1 MSQLT
6 TLPPVPAEA
15 ELRHWTVRHG
25 KPVIFLILTL
35 VAVGIYLAST
45 IPIAVFPDTN
55 FPRIVVNVDNGVF
68 PIDQM
73 QVTVTKPIEEA
84 VNTVPGLEN
93 LWSIT
98 SRGTAEIDL
107 FFSWK
112 VDMHRTLELVNAAVA
127 RIQTTLPSTAK
138 VATNRL
144 TFAVFPIMGYSLTSN
159 TVPQTQIWELANYE
173 IKPLLNRQSG
183 VSSVVVQGGQQ
194 PEFQVQP
201 DPSKL
206 IQAQTTIPNILD
218 AIGRSNLIDSP
229 GLIEMQH
236 QLVLTL
242 MSGQARSPDE
252 ISNIIIKTAPN
263 GSLVHIGDVA
273 TVTPSVMPVYNVVTA
288 NGKPAVLLN
297 IFRQPDSNTVA
308 VADAVHSEIDQ
319 IRKSLPKSIQLQP
332 FYDQSEIVKDSITS
346 VRDAI
351 LIGLILVSMIMVLFL
366 QDWGTSLVAGLV
378 IPVTI
383 AVTFIVLKLLNH
395 TFNLMTLGGMAAAIG
410 LVIDDAIVVVENI
423 VLHRDAGQS
432 RAEAIR
438 SAIRELRIPLV
449 GSTLTPIVVFLPLI
463 SITGV
468 TGVFFRALAI
478 TVGTALL

>member
-35 VAVGIYLAST
+35 VAVGIYLANT

-55 FPRIVVNVDNGVF
+55 FPRIVIAVDNGVF

-73 QVTVTKPIEEA
+73 QVQVTKPIEEA
-84 VNTVPGLEN
+84 VNTVPGLETI
-93 LWSIT
+93 WSIT

-138 VATNRL
+138 VTTNRL

-173 IKPLLNRQSG
+173 IKPLLNRQPG

-206 IQAQTTIPNILD
+206 IQTQTTIPNILD
-218 AIGRSNLIDSP
+218 AISRSNLIDSP

-252 ISNIIIKTAPN
+252 ISNIIIKMAPN

-273 TVTPSVMPVYNVVTA
+273 TVTPSVMPVYTVVTA

-297 IFRQPDSNTVA
+297 IFRQPDSNTVT

-332 FYDQSEIVKDSITS
+332 FYDQSEIVKDSITRS
-346 VRDAI
+346 EEH
-351 LIGLILVSMIMVLFL
+351 
-366 QDWGTSLVAGLV
+366 TS
-378 IPVTI
+378 
-383 AVTFIVLKLLNH
+383 
-395 TFNLMTLGGMAAAIG
+395 
-410 LVIDDAIVVVENI
+410 
-423 VLHRDAGQS
+423 
-432 RAEAIR
+432 
-438 SAIRELRIPLV
+438 
-449 GSTLTPIVVFLPLI
+449 
-463 SITGV
+463 
-468 TGVFFRALAI
+468 
-478 TVGTALL
+478 